1 MLTSYTLS
9 IYSDNIL
16 FIKSLKGQ
24 ISHQYIIYKMYHK
37 EQRESQTTDQIL
49 PPNLHAYLQFPKLK
63 KNNVW
68 I

>member
-1 MLTSYTLS
+1 
-9 IYSDNIL
+9 
-16 FIKSLKGQ
+16 
-24 ISHQYIIYKMYHK
+24 MYHK